1 MTVVQNPSNI
11 FTNFNSNNT
20 ANGTRTNNWQNTT
33 KPNNLQRTPK
43 KDEFQKG
50 NSDSNKKQ
58 KNILIG
64 AGVALVAAAGLL
76 FGHKLYKSNQIANA
90 LEKIEQKF
98 VTLQDNMP
106 EVQKTFKEVFLRGD
120 ISEKEAREMLNRYKE
135 IEKLGVT
142 GTKEEYIQAIFEEA
156 KRNFGFKDSKFRLS
170 LEKGKVS
177 KNGKKTAG
185 GAAQLCTRIMV
196 DPSSQ
201 IEQIQGIIHHEMR
214 HMKQNYYAVNFDP
227 QGYKYALRSDSDV
240 KLSEEVRDDCML
252 DIKNMFNLK
261 AFSRNNI
268 PAEQIN
274 YAEKCLEGSKSYV
287 DGHKNFAAYYN
298 NFKEVDARYAGGLID
313 KLFYGAVLGGNK

>member
-120 ISEKEAREMLNRYKE
+120 ISEKEAREMLDRYKE

-142 GTKEEYIQAIFEEA
+142 GTKEEYARAIFDEA
-156 KRNFGFKDSKFRLS
+156 KRNYGFADSKLTISYEDLSSIGQAGNFAPGFNEVLISSGEPLERLM
-170 LEKGKVS
+170 
-177 KNGKKTAG
+177 N
-185 GAAQLCTRIMV
+185 
-196 DPSSQ
+196 
-201 IEQIQGIIHHEMR
+201 IIHHEFR
-214 HMKQNYYAVNFDP
+214 HAKQTYYAVNAEPDRYVQAIN
-227 QGYKYALRSDSDV
+227 QGRKSKQRCSVEEILKPFNMTKPDKTLVPEEYKSFVEDV
-240 KLSEEVRDDCML
+240 IQATTEQNYNGAEFVGE
-252 DIKNMFNLK
+252 
-261 AFSRNNI
+261 AYRNNG
-268 PAEQIN
+268 N
-274 YAEKCLEGSKSYV
+274 
-287 DGHKNFAAYYN
+287 
-298 NFKEVDARYAGGLID
+298 EVDARFAGESIA
-313 KLFYGAVLGGNK
+313 KLFGLMAK